1 MLPLPRTLWAAVL
14 AVLAALTTGCGG
26 DNLVR
31 VTGQVVENGEPVRL
45 ATGESLQIDFLTAD
59 GSYPPLALGA
69 YAKPDGS
76 FAVDMNDGT
85 GRGLPPGKYKVRLN
99 GEGTSLNKK
108 VNSKLFKES
117 LMLEVGKGTSLRL
130 TVDLAKGTITP

>member
-1 MLPLPRTLWAAVL
+1 MRSVTRTLPAAL
-14 AVLAALTTGCGG
+14 TALAALLTGCGG

-31 VTGQVVENGEPVRL
+31 VTGQVVENGAPVQL
-45 ATGESLQIDFLTAD
+45 SEGQSVQVDFLTAD
-59 GSYPPLALGA
+59 GAYPPLSLNA

-99 GEGTSLNKK
+99 GEGTSAGRK
-108 VNSKLFKES
+108 VNPRLFKEAAV
-117 LMLEVGKGTSLRL
+117 LDVGKGTSLHL
-130 TVDLAKGTITP
+130 TVDLAKGTIEP